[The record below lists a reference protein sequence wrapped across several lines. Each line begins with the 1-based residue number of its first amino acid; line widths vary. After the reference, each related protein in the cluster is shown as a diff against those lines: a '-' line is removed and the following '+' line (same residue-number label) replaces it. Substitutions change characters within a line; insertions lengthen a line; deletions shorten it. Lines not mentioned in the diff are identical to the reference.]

1 MLKRLTIPVL
11 ITLLVVACQP
21 NPAPVKLS
29 ISSRMPAASAAN
41 VPVDSVV
48 AVTFNVAI
56 KLATLDDNFTLS
68 QGDTPVDGTVVYDP
82 STRVATFTPTAPL
95 LNDTVYTATVGAAV
109 ESHQGARLGAD
120 SKWSFTTASVVIVPS
135 VTSVTIVGGDFSL
148 LPAETETLLVDV
160 VVVDGADA
168 AVEWTSSDDTV
179 ATVDASGVVTAVA
192 PGAATITATSTFDN
206 TKSDSV
212 TATVNPSPAVTAVEI
227 DQATP
232 ATTVGGTVTLTATV
246 TAVGGA
252 DESVTWASAADAVA
266 TVDAAS
272 GVVTGVAS
280 GTVTITATSTFDA
293 SVSDTV
299 DVVVAEPLSYTASAY
314 PTTVGAATIDN
325 VISILPPTTTSA
337 GHGALSYAL
346 TGGALP
352 PAFVVDNGV
361 MAPETY
367 EIVLDENTG
376 EIRGST
382 GWPGVFTGTVTVTDE
397 LGQTADLTFSI
408 TGVLDFEV
416 YNSEG
421 TATQSTFPYTSTT
434 ETVVPGD
441 RIRVS
446 GVDNTLWLPADFA
459 SGLAFSLNFTSV
471 VPDAGGAL
479 PDEAFLVNASEGVV
493 SLGTALD
500 TQLWSYGLV
509 LDYDGASVTV
519 PLLFEGENYVVP

>member
-148 LPAETETLLVDV
+148 LPADTETLLVDV

-246 TAVGGA
+246 TAAGGA
-252 DESVTWASAADAVA
+252 DESVTWTSADDAIA
-266 TVDAAS
+266 TVGAD
-272 GVVTGVAS
+272 GVVTGVTT
-280 GTVTITATSTFDA
+280 GTVAITATSVFDN
-293 SVSDTV
+293 SVSDSV
-299 DVVVAEPLSYTASAY
+299 DLVVAEPLSYGVSAY
-314 PTTVGAATIDN
+314 PAAVGGATIDN
-325 VISILPPTTTSA
+325 IVSILPPAATST
-337 GHGALSYAL
+337 GYGALTYEL
-346 TGGALP
+346 TSGALP

-361 MAPETY
+361 MAPEAF
-367 EIVLDENTG
+367 EITLDENTG

-408 TGVLDFEV
+408 TGALVFEV
-416 YNSEG
+416 YNSDG
-421 TATQSTFPYTSTT
+421 TATQSRFPYAATS

-471 VPDAGGAL
+471 APDAGGVL
-479 PDEAFLVNASEGVV
+479 QDEAFLVNASEGVV

>member
-1 MLKRLTIPVL
+1 MLKRLTIPFL

-29 ISSRMPAASAAN
+29 VSSRTPAASAVN

-56 KLATLDDNFTLS
+56 KLATLDGNFTLA
-68 QGDTPVDGTVVYDP
+68 QGDTAVDGTVVYDP
-82 STRVATFTPTAPL
+82 STRTATFTPAAPL
-95 LNDTVYTATVGAAV
+95 LNDTVYTATLAAGV
-109 ESHQGARLGAD
+109 ESNQGARLGAD

-148 LPAETETLLVDV
+148 LPAETQALAVEV
-160 VVVDGADA
+160 VVVDGADDDVVWA
-168 AVEWTSSDDTV
+168 SSDDTV
-179 ATVDASGVVTAVA
+179 ATVDTSGVVTAVA
-192 PGAATITATSTFDN
+192 PGTAIITATSTFDN

-212 TATVNPSPAVTAVEI
+212 TATVDPFPAVTAVEI

-232 ATTVGGTVTLTATV
+232 ATAIGGTVTLTATV

-252 DESVTWASAADAVA
+252 DESVTWTSADDTIA
-266 TVDAAS
+266 TVDAN
-272 GVVTGVAS
+272 GVVTGVTS
-280 GTVTITATSTFDA
+280 GTVAITATSDFDNG
-293 SVSDTV
+293 VSGTV
-299 DVVVAEPLSYTASAY
+299 DVVVAEPLGYIVPAY
-314 PTTVGAATIDN
+314 PTTVGAASIDN
-325 VISILPPTTTSA
+325 VVSILPPAAISQ
-337 GHGALSYAL
+337 GYGALTYEL
-346 TGGALP
+346 TSGALP

-367 EIVLDENTG
+367 EIILDEVTG

-382 GWPGVFTGTVTVTDE
+382 GWPGVYSGTVTVTDE
-397 LGQTADLTFSI
+397 VGQTADLTFSI
-408 TGVLDFEV
+408 TGTLAFEV

-421 TATQSTFPYTSTT
+421 TAPQSIFPYDIAT

-446 GVDNTLWLPADFA
+446 GVANTLWLPADFA
-459 SGLAFSLNFTSV
+459 SGLAFSLDFTSV
-471 VPDAGGAL
+471 APGAGGIL
-479 PDEAFLVNASEGVV
+479 EDEAFLINTSEGAV

-500 TQLWSYGLV
+500 TQSWSYGLV
-509 LDYDGASVTV
+509 LDYGGASVSVPLVFEGNNYTV
-519 PLLFEGENYVVP
+519 P